1 MSDKTAE
8 IKPRGVVR
16 YMQGV
21 IIVLVVVLV
30 LVLVLEI
37 KGTKTASR
45 TTTSTNRMTN
55 KISVPQPIFSPKKFL
70 FRLNW
75 PFFRPAAGLNP
86 EPRTLHLSFSLSPFS
101 FYLSPLNYFSITI
114 GFNPVFF
121 SLFRV
126 LPAEALLLYSPT
138 LTRYQ
143 IPLPGTLPI
152 AR

>member
-70 FRLNW
+70 FRSDWTLAASGGAHMKLQRNGFDFI
-75 PFFRPAAGLNP
+75 FF
-86 EPRTLHLSFSLSPFS
+86 
-101 FYLSPLNYFSITI
+101 
-114 GFNPVFF
+114 
-121 SLFRV
+121 
-126 LPAEALLLYSPT
+126 
-138 LTRYQ
+138 
-143 IPLPGTLPI
+143 
-152 AR
+152 